1 MKRLGLIGLTCWL
14 HMAGIQAQE
23 LEPLP
28 TPLTL
33 DYVLNLPSHMSP
45 AFMRQQAQLLQAQAQ
60 QAQATAQDSLN
71 IDLEGRLGKRE
82 FLNEDQDYNR
92 AALHLGMP
100 LYDFGRAD
108 SDAQAWSL
116 DASANE
122 YRLKTIAQQFR
133 LELMHAYFDVLL
145 ADARYRI
152 ENEAMAID
160 YVTMDKIRD
169 AHELGQAS
177 DTELYEA
184 EKTYQQAL
192 LKRQRAQADL
202 RRLPK
207 LLANAIGRPNDI
219 LPDLKLPDLSSLP
232 ETLMELEHYLKLAAD
247 NNPEILAARQAY
259 DASQYRIAS
268 AQAEDGPE
276 IRADAW
282 LGHLSSYPEVRE
294 GNWHAE
300 VSINIPLYDGGLGKS
315 RVDRER
321 AQSLQTRAE
330 ISDIEQR
337 VREQVMNLYF
347 ELELLA
353 VEKQA
358 LAASRTAA
366 GFNLDYKRAL
376 YENEQQT
383 DLGDAMVRISQMH
396 YEALA
401 FDLNSALLWAKMQAL
416 TGVENLAELAGQKQ
430 EQP

>member
-1 MKRLGLIGLTCWL
+1 MKRPGLIALTCWL
-14 HMAGIQAQE
+14 YAAAIPALE
-23 LEPLP
+23 LAPLP
-28 TPLTL
+28 APLTL
-33 DYVLNLPSHMSP
+33 EYVLNLPTHMSP

-60 QAQATAQDSLN
+60 LTQAAAQDNLN
-71 IDLEGRLGKRE
+71 FELQGRLGKRE
-82 FLNEDQDYNR
+82 FLNEEQDYNL

-100 LYDFGRAD
+100 LYDFGRSD

-116 DASANE
+116 DAKASE
-122 YRLKTIAQQFR
+122 YRMKTIEQQFR
-133 LELMHAYFDVLL
+133 LDLMHAYFEVLL

-152 ENEAMAID
+152 ENEAMAIA
-160 YVTMDKIRD
+160 YVTMDRIRD
-169 AHELGQAS
+169 EHELGQAS

-184 EKTYQQAL
+184 EKNYQQAL

-207 LLANAIGRPNDI
+207 LLANAMGRPDEI
-219 LPDLKLPDLSSLP
+219 VPDLALPDLSGLP
-232 ETLMELEHYLKLAAD
+232 ETLLELEHYLKLALA

-259 DASQYRIAS
+259 DASQYRVAVV
-268 AQAEDGPE
+268 QAETGPA

-282 LGHLSSYPEVRE
+282 LGQLSSYPEVRE

-321 AQSLQTRAE
+321 AQSLQTRAD
-330 ISDIEQR
+330 ISEIEQR
-337 VREQVMNLYF
+337 IREQVMNLYF

-358 LAASRTAA
+358 VVASQTAA
-366 GFNLDYKRAL
+366 DANLDYKRAL

-401 FDLNSALLWAKMQAL
+401 FDLNRALMWSKMQAL
-416 TGVENLAELAGQKQ
+416 IGVANLAELAVQKQ
-430 EQP
+430 E